1 MEKEVKNT
9 GAAGAFPYRATN
21 YRKSGEVFDP
31 RGFRI
36 SRADHPEVYA
46 ILDRARE
53 QARQR
58 ATEQEAQA

>member
-1 MEKEVKNT
+1 MEKEIKNT
-9 GAAGAFPYRATN
+9 GAAGAFPYRVTN

-31 RGFRI
+31 KGFRV
-36 SRADHPEVYA
+36 SRADCPEVYA

>member
-1 MEKEVKNT
+1 MEKAAKDT
-9 GAAGAFPYRATN
+9 GPAGALPYRVTN

-31 RGFRI
+31 RGFRV
-36 SRADHPEVYA
+36 SRADRPEVYA